1 MEKQLGDPERWSSH
15 PSALR
20 LTRGIKAM
28 LGSWLRASW
37 EALGT
42 EPPKLPRLEKSS
54 SSWVQMLRGTRPSF
68 PTFSQAL

>member
-15 PSALR
+15 LSAPR

-42 EPPKLPRLEKSS
+42 EPPKLPHLEKSS

-68 PTFSQAL
+68 PTFCQVL